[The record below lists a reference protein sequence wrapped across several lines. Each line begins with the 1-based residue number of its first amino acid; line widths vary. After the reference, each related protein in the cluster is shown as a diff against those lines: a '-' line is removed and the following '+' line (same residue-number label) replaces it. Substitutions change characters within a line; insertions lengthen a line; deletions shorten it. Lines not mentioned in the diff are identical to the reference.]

1 MLKGFL
7 VTKSSLLKEE
17 YSQTNTKVFFKG
29 VFTHIQEKLKTETL
43 QP

>member
-1 MLKGFL
+1 MLRGFL

-17 YSQTNTKVFFKG
+17 YSQTNTKIIFQRS
-29 VFTHIQEKLKTETL
+29 IYSYLRKTETATL